1 MATRVS
7 RKLRAAIA
15 GALVLAI
22 AVPVAAQFGQFGE
35 RRRGGGR
42 FGGRNFGFITKA
54 RPQDFD
60 GRWHFCRLAFP
71 SDFRGDG
78 ASWNVDWPRA
88 DINLSVRLS
97 ELTKTPV
104 SMDDEGEPRPLL
116 VEATDPELFQC
127 PFIMMT
133 EVGSASINAVA
144 AEHLRD
150 YLLKGGFIWADDFW
164 GSFAWEWW
172 AEQFARVL
180 PPDQY
185 PWIDLPADHP
195 LFHAQFEVK
204 QTPQIPSIGA
214 WDSLGGGTSER
225 GADSAVVHT
234 RAILDSHG
242 RIMVLATHNTDFG
255 DSFEREGDDPT
266 YFTKFSVPG
275 YGFGIDALL
284 YSLTH

>member
-1 MATRVS
+1 MKTS
-7 RKLRAAIA
+7 TS
-15 GALVLAI
+15 
-22 AVPVAAQFGQFGE
+22 
-35 RRRGGGR
+35 GR
-42 FGGRNFGFITKA
+42 FDLMVSTSVSGMPASFSPKCSCVGTIGF
-54 RPQDFD
+54 
-60 GRWHFCRLAFP
+60 
-71 SDFRGDG
+71 SD
-78 ASWNVDWPRA
+78 
-88 DINLSVRLS
+88 
-97 ELTKTPV
+97 
-104 SMDDEGEPRPLL
+104 
-116 VEATDPELFQC
+116 VEA
-127 PFIMMT
+127 
-133 EVGSASINAVA
+133 A
-144 AEHLRD
+144 HLRD

-164 GSFAWEWW
+164 GSYAWEWW
-172 AEQFARVL
+172 ADQFAKVL

-185 PWIDLPADHP
+185 PWIDLPPDHP
-195 LFHAQFEVK
+195 LYHAQFEVK

-214 WDSLGGGTSER
+214 WESLGGGTSER